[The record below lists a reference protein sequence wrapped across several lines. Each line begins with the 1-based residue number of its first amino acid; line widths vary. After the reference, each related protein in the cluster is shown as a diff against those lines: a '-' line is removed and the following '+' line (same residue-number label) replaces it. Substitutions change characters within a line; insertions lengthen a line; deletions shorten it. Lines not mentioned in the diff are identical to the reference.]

1 MPWPFVEPK
10 EPKQERLCELL
21 NHLSDRLHLGDR
33 TAEAALLDYL
43 NRFGEV
49 TSASSLRRWFRGQ
62 QFPWPSRR
70 PLLAQAIGVE
80 PTELEQFLLHGIPE
94 TQKFLDS
101 LPPIDPE
108 FRASN
113 EWEASIKLDSQI
125 AVSSAMR
132 ELSQHL
138 SLENLV
144 DLIDEFRA
152 QAQNRVQQLQG
163 QTLGPSARATILA
176 QQDWPTIAQV
186 LGDKNLA
193 EISQLVDLPL
203 PRLEAIAQGE
213 EPACTEVTLLAAALG
228 IQVQQLETMREKQ
241 FGSKSNHSDCPEN
254 CHS

>member
-1 MPWPFVEPK
+1 VDPK

-21 NHLSDRLHLGDR
+21 NYLSDRLHLGDR

-43 NRFGEV
+43 NRFDEV

-70 PLLAQAIGVE
+70 PLLAQAVGVE
-80 PTELEQFLLHGIPE
+80 PTELEQFLLHGIPQ
-94 TQKFLDS
+94 TQEFLES

-113 EWEASIKLDSQI
+113 EWETSIKLDSQT

-144 DLIDEFRA
+144 DLIDELRA
-152 QAQNRVQQLQG
+152 QAKSRAEKLQA
-163 QTLGPSARATILA
+163 QTLGPSARTAILG
-176 QQDWPTIAQV
+176 QQDWPTISQV
-186 LGDKNLA
+186 LSDKNLA

-228 IQVQQLETMREKQ
+228 IQVQQLETMRERE
-241 FGSKSNHSDCPEN
+241 FGSKSNHFDCPEN

>member
-1 MPWPFVEPK
+1 
-10 EPKQERLCELL
+10 
-21 NHLSDRLHLGDR
+21 SDRLHLGER
-33 TAEAALLDYL
+33 TAEVALLDYL
-43 NRFGEV
+43 NRFEEV

-80 PTELEQFLLHGIPE
+80 PTKLEQFLLNGIPE
-94 TQKFLDS
+94 TQEFLDS
-101 LPPIDPE
+101 LPPIEPE

-113 EWEASIKLDSQI
+113 QWEASINLDSQI
-125 AVSSAMR
+125 AVSNAIR

-138 SLENLV
+138 SVENLV
-144 DLIDEFRA
+144 DLIDELRA
-152 QAQNRVQQLQG
+152 QARSRVEQLQA
-163 QTLGPSARATILA
+163 QTLGPSARTTILA
-176 QQDWPTIAQV
+176 QEDWPSISQV

-193 EISQLVDLPL
+193 EISQLVDLSL
-203 PRLEAIAQGE
+203 SRLEAIAQGE

-228 IQVQQLETMREKQ
+228 IPVQQLETMREKE

>member
-1 MPWPFVEPK
+1 VEPK

-21 NHLSDRLHLGDR
+21 NYLSDRLHLGDR

-43 NRFGEV
+43 NRFSEV

-80 PTELEQFLLHGIPE
+80 PTELEKFLLQGIPD
-94 TQKFLDS
+94 TQEFLDS

-113 EWEASIKLDSQI
+113 EWEATINLDSQM

-152 QAQNRVQQLQG
+152 QARNRVEQLQAQTVG
-163 QTLGPSARATILA
+163 QSARATILG
-176 QQDWPTIAQV
+176 QQSVQDWPTISECSPHDPSRTGGASPSRQ
-186 LGDKNLA
+186 
-193 EISQLVDLPL
+193 
-203 PRLEAIAQGE
+203 R
-213 EPACTEVTLLAAALG
+213 
-228 IQVQQLETMREKQ
+228 
-241 FGSKSNHSDCPEN
+241 
-254 CHS
+254 